1 MRKLLLATAFC
12 LFANY
17 SHAQVAKTDD
27 VKKSLETTNKD
38 TLAWVYGGFLNVGAN
53 EGFLHNWAAGG
64 ELVSLTVN
72 GIFSG
77 YVNRLMHGA
86 IWSNNLDLSYGLNYI
101 YSTGFTPR
109 KTDDRIDFTSKYSKK
124 LDGGDFF
131 ITGLFN
137 FKSQFTKGYNYTL
150 TNWDST
156 STSDFL
162 SPAYFTLAVGAE
174 YRKGS
179 NVSLFLSPL
188 AGRYIIADKYYT
200 TMSPDGAF
208 GVKYNK
214 TSEMQF
220 GAYFSGRYTADLSK
234 RITFRTRL
242 DLYSNYIAKDVKD
255 STGKVIKKDNPG
267 NIDILFD
274 NLLTWKASKFL
285 NITLGATFMY
295 DNDIPYNN
303 TYVDATGATV
313 KKTTK
318 EDPGVG
324 LGWVQI
330 KQIFNIGLEYKF

>member
-1 MRKLLLATAFC
+1 MRKLLLAAS
-12 LFANY
+12 LFLFVNY
-17 SHAQVAKTDD
+17 SQAQGVKTDD

-109 KTDDRIDFTSKYSKK
+109 KTDDRIDFTSKYSKQM
-124 LDGGDFF
+124 DGGDFY

-150 TNWDST
+150 TNWDSA

-179 NVSLFLSPL
+179 NASLFLSPL

-200 TMSPDGAF
+200 TMSPDGAWMCQ
-208 GVKYNK
+208 NHQ
-214 TSEMQF
+214 M
-220 GAYFSGRYTADLSK
+220 
-234 RITFRTRL
+234 
-242 DLYSNYIAKDVKD
+242 
-255 STGKVIKKDNPG
+255 
-267 NIDILFD
+267 
-274 NLLTWKASKFL
+274 
-285 NITLGATFMY
+285 
-295 DNDIPYNN
+295 
-303 TYVDATGATV
+303 
-313 KKTTK
+313 
-318 EDPGVG
+318 
-324 LGWVQI
+324 
-330 KQIFNIGLEYKF
+330 